1 MKLNTEV
8 VHKYISSNPNLKA
21 FYQYYLG
28 NCLSLSVPYHNMR
41 HTLGMIYHIIR
52 MYEKSKTDIS
62 TDVHITDD
70 DLYILI
76 TSALF
81 HDYNHSAG
89 RFSDQVNVRN
99 AKDGLECCL
108 RNILPA
114 SDLRDRII
122 LSCKKNIDAT
132 QYPYIIPDDEL
143 DIQQRILREIDIL
156 VCLYDD
162 FITQSLMGLAA
173 EMHQA
178 NLMNFSVDY
187 LKFLLKS
194 IESLKLKYCV
204 DTWLQERERFLAE
217 IDAFAEAVSQEENG
231 Y

>member
-1 MKLNTEV
+1 MKLNTET
-8 VHKYISSNPNLKA
+8 VHQYIGGNPNLKA

-52 MYEKSKTDIS
+52 IYEQSRS
-62 TDVHITDD
+62 GQTDVVLTDD

-99 AKDGLECCL
+99 AKDGLTACL
-108 RNILPA
+108 TSILPA
-114 SDLRDRII
+114 GDLRDEII
-122 LSCKKNIDAT
+122 LTCRKNIDAT
-132 QYPYIIPDDEL
+132 QYPYVIPDDRL
-143 DIQQRILREIDIL
+143 DTQQRIMREADIL

-162 FITQSLMGLAA
+162 FITQSFMGLAA
-173 EMHQA
+173 EMHQT
-178 NLMNFSVDY
+178 NLMDFTVEY
-187 LKFLLKS
+187 LRFLMDSIKNLKLAYS
-194 IESLKLKYCV
+194 IE
-204 DTWLQERERFLAE
+204 TWRQEQQRFLAE
-217 IDAFAEAVSQEENG
+217 VDAFAKTLN
-231 Y
+231 